1 MLELQESSRAQKR
14 RQKVAAQGV
23 ERESRI
29 AAELAEAGDSER
41 QLEEGALREL
51 LLPLGYAVRD
61 IQARFWYFTNAIAV
75 YVARLC
81 LSRQCCTGCAVFKL

>member
-1 MLELQESSRAQKR
+1 MELQESSRAQKR

-61 IQARFWYFTNAIAV
+61 IQARFWYFTNAISCV
-75 YVARLC
+75 RCQIMSEQTVLHRMCSL
-81 LSRQCCTGCAVFKL
+81 